1 MVTELDYLADHV
13 GALTREDALAWAMVL
28 ARWYGAMAKNG
39 GILAGDSTL
48 TSLSI
53 LQDARDADVMH
64 DYEWTRSR
72 AIWATSPVR
81 REVVRWARA
90 LGARLW

>member
-28 ARWYGAMAKNG
+28 ARWYRAMARDG
-39 GILAGDSTL
+39 QLAGESTL

-53 LQDARDADVMH
+53 LQDARDASLMRRLVS
-64 DYEWTRSR
+64 TR
-72 AIWATSPVR
+72 AHGLWESPIR
-81 REVVRWARA
+81 REMVRWTQWLAA
-90 LGARLW
+90 GLWR